1 MSPSDHAAKSLQYNE
16 CERGDS
22 NPYTL
27 RCQILSVAP
36 PTGSPSDTQQEPA
49 SDHCTTLHRNGPFG
63 TGHVTPDVTRHRPP
77 AGMGSHYSWLA
88 RSSFVL
94 AAILIVGCVQP
105 DSRLVSGGYQ
115 TTKEGAA
122 RVTQAGPAHLVTVP
136 AFYLVADDNAV
147 CEVDSTRYVSA
158 KIGSRVVCEWS
169 QR

>member
-1 MSPSDHAAKSLQYNE
+1 
-16 CERGDS
+16 
-22 NPYTL
+22 
-27 RCQILSVAP
+27 
-36 PTGSPSDTQQEPA
+36 
-49 SDHCTTLHRNGPFG
+49 
-63 TGHVTPDVTRHRPP
+63 
-77 AGMGSHYSWLA
+77 MGSHYSWLA